1 MTAPFLPWLGENHID
16 EPVTI
21 TALEFDVLWEH
32 LALDAM
38 PLVLRVPSPGRT
50 DVERA
55 KFVNHAWDSLARRG
69 LGRQVDLDPRLA
81 RLVSLLR
88 RPDREIDG
96 RLWVGHQLRLFAAA
110 TGEEAVLATM
120 VGSQLTLREAEA
132 SGLPRFALSVL
143 PDAAAGV
150 GQSITLRTADFEA
163 AAQEATDQQ
172 KFAAGLAARGVRASD
187 ADQLAEMIGDVVHQ
201 GQFGTATRDKWGR
214 RVRAA
219 RVVSFFDTKDGRYL
233 QIRRESEGVEPWT
246 TISPADN
253 RRMLQHLTALHEEQ
267 RRS

>member
-88 RPDREIDG
+88 RPDREVDG
-96 RLWVGHQLRLFAAA
+96 RLWIGHQGRLFAAA
-110 TGEEAVLATM
+110 TGGGGGAAPEG
-120 VGSQLTLREAEA
+120 GSPLD
-132 SGLPRFALSVL
+132 PRGGG
-143 PDAAAGV
+143 P
-150 GQSITLRTADFEA
+150 
-163 AAQEATDQQ
+163 
-172 KFAAGLAARGVRASD
+172 
-187 ADQLAEMIGDVVHQ
+187 
-201 GQFGTATRDKWGR
+201 
-214 RVRAA
+214 
-219 RVVSFFDTKDGRYL
+219 
-233 QIRRESEGVEPWT
+233 P
-246 TISPADN
+246 
-253 RRMLQHLTALHEEQ
+253 
-267 RRS
+267 